1 MGCLFVFLCVF
12 VFVLFEEASRLFLLF
27 LFFCFLVCL
36 FFGVVMYIVVTSYVP
51 HCSLV
56 FSLCPPFGHLCASPS
71 SFFVCFLYTAAA
83 ERFRKFCE
91 KSFAPV
97 FFAFLLRRRLCGGVR
112 RCVAS
117 FRCRVGGGI
126 NRVSRCSPSVGA
138 SGRGRRRGC
147 SRPQRNVVV
156 PSS

>member
-56 FSLCPPFGHLCASPS
+56 FSLCPPFGHLCIAFFLFCLFFIHCS
-71 SFFVCFLYTAAA
+71 S
-83 ERFRKFCE
+83 
-91 KSFAPV
+91 
-97 FFAFLLRRRLCGGVR
+97 
-112 RCVAS
+112 
-117 FRCRVGGGI
+117 
-126 NRVSRCSPSVGA
+126 
-138 SGRGRRRGC
+138 
-147 SRPQRNVVV
+147 
-156 PSS
+156 